1 MQEIINDGFLYP
13 MKKKSSVIK
22 ISSIALII
30 FAMACK
36 PSNEQNAAI
45 ISQSAIKKPLMREN
59 KKLVSKE
66 AQEIENYVKR
76 HNWQMEATGSGLRYM
91 IYEHGKGTLA
101 QSGQRAIINY
111 KVSLLDGTECYKTK
125 DKPEQFLIGEDHV
138 ETGLHE
144 GITLMHVGDK
154 AIFILPPHLAHGLLG
169 DQDKIPPLSTI
180 VYDVQL
186 ISAQ

>member
-1 MQEIINDGFLYP
+1 MQEIINVGFLYQ
-13 MKKKSSVIK
+13 MKKKSSLIK

-36 PSNEQNAAI
+36 PSNKQNAAI

-66 AQEIENYVKR
+66 AEEIENYIKR

-111 KVSLLDGTECYKTK
+111 KVSLLDGTECYSSKESGPRK
-125 DKPEQFLIGEDHV
+125 FIVGKEDIESGIQSGVKFLKK
-138 ETGLHE
+138 
-144 GITLMHVGDK
+144 GDK
-154 AIFILPPHLAHGLLG
+154 AIFL
-169 DQDKIPPLSTI
+169 IPSH
-180 VYDVQL
+180 
-186 ISAQ
+186 